1 MSSAFC
7 LVALSNSS
15 PSKTPFV
22 KCPSRVFVTA
32 NFLLLYIT
40 NNKIPL
46 NKESYGKIETYSSS
60 REESIDPTSKPYPHS
75 SLRSKF
81 RVVLFPFDNLRLLT
95 LEELATSI
103 PRSKEEDVLSRFLQI
118 V

>member
-60 REESIDPTSKPYPHS
+60 REESIDPTDLLKAVSPLLSPFKVS
-75 SLRSKF
+75 LSIVSLR
-81 RVVLFPFDNLRLLT
+81 
-95 LEELATSI
+95 
-103 PRSKEEDVLSRFLQI
+103 
-118 V
+118 